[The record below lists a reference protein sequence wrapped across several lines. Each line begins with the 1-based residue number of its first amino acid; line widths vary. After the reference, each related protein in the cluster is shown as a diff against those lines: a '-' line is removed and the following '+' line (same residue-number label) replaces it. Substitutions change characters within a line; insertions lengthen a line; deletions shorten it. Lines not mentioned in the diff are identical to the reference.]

1 LLLQHGTFS
10 QEFHS
15 PVNVD
20 ELMSAILSTDE
31 FYRGT

>member
-1 LLLQHGTFS
+1 
-10 QEFHS
+10 FHS

>member
-1 LLLQHGTFS
+1 

-20 ELMSAILSTDE
+20 ELMSAILSVH
-31 FYRGT
+31 

>member
-1 LLLQHGTFS
+1 LQHGTFS

-20 ELMSAILSTDE
+20 ELMSAILSVH
-31 FYRGT
+31 